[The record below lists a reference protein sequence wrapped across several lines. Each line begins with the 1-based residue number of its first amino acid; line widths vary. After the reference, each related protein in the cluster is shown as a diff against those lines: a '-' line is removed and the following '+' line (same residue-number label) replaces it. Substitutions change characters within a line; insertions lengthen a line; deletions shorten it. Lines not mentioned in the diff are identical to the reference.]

1 MLGRTLHKIVPSSDI
16 FGKFGRFEVGV
27 FKVWRRARSNTNTRY
42 IILKKRA
49 KKVTNIL
56 IVFFKPFL
64 FTKNILLQ
72 VKRAILGI

>member
-27 FKVWRRARSNTNTRY
+27 FKVWRRARSNTNTT

-64 FTKNILLQ
+64 FTNDILLQ